1 MDSNFTAR
9 YHGHV
14 SSLIVR
20 TSGFLRQNAKMVGR
34 DVMTMTSIC
43 SKLTVQKTD
52 VYSRPCQTSMVER
65 IDVWQGPKYASGQQW
80 WPH

>member
-1 MDSNFTAR
+1 
-9 YHGHV
+9 
-14 SSLIVR
+14 
-20 TSGFLRQNAKMVGR
+20 
-34 DVMTMTSIC
+34 MTMTNIC